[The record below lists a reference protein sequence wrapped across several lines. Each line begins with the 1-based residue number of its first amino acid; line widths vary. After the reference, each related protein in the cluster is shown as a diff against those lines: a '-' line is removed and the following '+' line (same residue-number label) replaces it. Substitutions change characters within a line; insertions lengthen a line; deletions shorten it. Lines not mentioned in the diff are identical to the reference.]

1 MKGAAMEEAERW
13 AREREFHNHR
23 FEDDTEREERV
34 GKFYS
39 AIEYGFTLYRDRVMA
54 ESKDRRLLEYGCGN
68 ASLGFD
74 AAPVAKEVIGIDI
87 SDVAIQQAQRIA
99 GLKQLDN
106 VKFVVDNAESMRQA
120 DKSVD
125 VLAGSGIVHHLDIPR
140 AMAEVRRVLRDGG
153 IAIFAEPLGHNP
165 VVNWY
170 RRRTPEIRTA
180 DEHPLLAKDLKEM
193 AEGFSQVK
201 VTYFGFIAPVLGF
214 LSPKTNARSPLTKL
228 VWAIDKLICRI
239 PGIRHYAWF
248 SVIELRK

>member
-1 MKGAAMEEAERW
+1 MDQAERW

-39 AIEYGFTLYRDRVMA
+39 AIDYGFALYREKVMT
-54 ESKDRRLLEYGCGN
+54 ESRGRRLLEYGCGN

-74 AAPVAKEVIGIDI
+74 VAPVAKEVIGIDI

-106 VKFVVDNAESMRQA
+106 VKFVVDNAESMRQP

-140 AMAEVRRVLRDGG
+140 AMQEVRRVLRDGG
-153 IAIFAEPLGHNP
+153 VAIFAEPMGHNP
-165 VVNWY
+165 IVNWY
-170 RRRTPEIRTA
+170 RNRTPEIRTA
-180 DEHPLLAKDLKEM
+180 DEHPLLVKDLKQM
-193 AEGFSQVK
+193 GRGFKKTK

-214 LSPKTNARSPLTKL
+214 VSPTTNPRSRLTKF
-228 VWAIDKLICRI
+228 VWALDRMICRI
-239 PGIRHYAWF
+239 PGLNRYAWF
-248 SVIELRK
+248 SLIELRA